1 MSFSKIGP
9 LKISHYMVFKVE
21 EFDMMYMYVHEEL
34 IANYSTWNTAISPS
48 KSSSDGLLVVSSSF
62 SPPCP
67 SPAASLSS
75 LPSAS
80 VLSLSPSPPA
90 LWQQEE
96 GEGGGGSP
104 SRTRP
109 SLLAGSV
116 RELGSAVD
124 SERS

>member
-1 MSFSKIGP
+1 
-9 LKISHYMVFKVE
+9 MVFKVE

-80 VLSLSPSPPA
+80 VPSLSPSPPGPVA
-90 LWQQEE
+90 A
-96 GEGGGGSP
+96 GGGGGGRRKSQSDTPITP
-104 SRTRP
+104 SRFC
-109 SLLAGSV
+109 SGAGVS
-116 RELGSAVD
+116 S
-124 SERS
+124 